1 MRKILSVKN
10 LLLVLAL
17 AFIAS
22 MAIGATSV
30 KAGEVTPAAE
40 PVAEAA
46 NDVLEYAPATDSI
59 QVKAAATNDTYFLYL
74 LKKDE
79 AAKVS
84 TRTTPVEITKGTPLN
99 IIETFKIKPD
109 KDLLIYCS
117 TAPIEAGKTTGKANF
132 KIGATPYSKLTIT
145 ADYTALDTTDGC
157 GIATIVATKKADKKN
172 LVIFNKYAEGVD
184 AAKRA
189 AKAAEDAVWEW
200 SEDGTTWQAAKTCKL
215 TLNTTAYIRVKGD
228 ATANIRCSKV
238 YKIKFAKEQKAKTVK
253 VDVKKMTIALKNGY
267 EYAVKPAEDAED
279 KTLVWTVILPY
290 NKNSKNAEAE
300 LAGVNYKPVDKKDE
314 AYNTTYS
321 TKTKVSSISI
331 IDIENYQRGIY
342 VRALA
347 TLKKPATPE
356 SLVEIPEMTTAPVV
370 KIEGQEAAAAK
381 GDIITTGTAIEFD
394 MPAVENGT
402 GDENAAVYELAVIKK
417 ANFTDINW
425 ATVSWK
431 KVKPN
436 AKKAIKAT
444 LKTKYT
450 AGTTKVEAKAS
461 DSGTMIVVRRAGVK
475 AGNILPSKLLVLC
488 VDKVDKDY
496 YLRVNA
502 LNLAYDAETAPEALA
517 APEVPAEPQPEPS
530 PEP

>member
-17 AFIAS
+17 AIIAS

-30 KAGEVTPAAE
+30 KAEDPEVSPAPEVA
-40 PVAEAA
+40 AEAA
-46 NDVLEYAPATDSI
+46 NDVLEYAPDTDSI
-59 QVKAAATNDTYFLYL
+59 QVKAAAAKDTYFLYL

-79 AAKVS
+79 AVKVS
-84 TRTTPVEITKGTPLN
+84 TRTAPVEITKGTPLN

-117 TAPIEAGKTTGKANF
+117 TAPIEAGKSTGKANF
-132 KIGATPYSKLTIT
+132 KIGATPYSKLTIA
-145 ADYTALDTTDGC
+145 ADYTALDTADGC

-267 EYAVKPAEDAED
+267 EYAVKPESEETA
-279 KTLVWTVILPY
+279 LSWTVILPY
-290 NKNSKNAEAE
+290 NKNSKNAESE
-300 LAGVNYKPVDKKDE
+300 LAGANYIPVDKKDE

-342 VRALA
+342 VRSSA

-381 GDIITTGTAIEFD
+381 GDVIVKGTAIEFD

-417 ANFTDINW
+417 ANFTDVNW

-436 AKKAIKAT
+436 AKKAVKAT

-450 AGTTKVEAKAS
+450 AGTTKVEAKVS